1 MFLPVSLLLFI
12 SYPTEVKQPARKKN
26 HAKVEHPTANF
37 PVKEKF
43 PKERRL
49 PFKKRK
55 ENL

>member
-1 MFLPVSLLLFI
+1 MGLSSIIYII
-12 SYPTEVKQPARKKN
+12 SNRSKTTRAKKN